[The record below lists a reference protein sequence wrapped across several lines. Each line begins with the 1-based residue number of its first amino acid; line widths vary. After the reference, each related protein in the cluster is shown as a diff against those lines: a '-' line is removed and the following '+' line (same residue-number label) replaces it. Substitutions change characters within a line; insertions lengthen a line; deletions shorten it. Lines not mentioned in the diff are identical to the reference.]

1 MHIVPSLVGGDF
13 EVPRLFNVLHIAL
26 FGRMTNSLCL
36 YYEQEVVCKERRLL
50 SPQQAPEW
58 SCRYTEARACVKL
71 GLPLNVADGEGNTPL
86 MLACREGHG
95 RLVKLFVRKGADV
108 AAHNLEG
115 MTAEQLALS
124 RRHTGIVKF
133 LHESKNAS

>member
-1 MHIVPSLVGGDF
+1 MSKRWYSETHAVTSETPK
-13 EVPRLFNVLHIAL
+13 VLL
-26 FGRMTNSLCL
+26 RS
-36 YYEQEVVCKERRLL
+36 
-50 SPQQAPEW
+50 PEW

-71 GLPLNVADGEGNTPL
+71 GLPVNTADGAGNTPL

-108 AAHNLEG
+108 TAHNLEG

-124 RRHTGIVKF
+124 KGHTGIVKF
-133 LHESKNAS
+133 LHESKNASQSES